1 MRWLG
6 AALLAAGCTW
16 LGLRAAGRLA
26 ARVAL
31 LRSMMGALE
40 WMRRELSLRLTAVP
54 ELLEGLEGAALPPA
68 DGIFRRFRAQLRAGV
83 RLSQAWGQAL
93 EGVPCPPQ
101 DRQLLLALGHILGRY
116 DVQGQLDSLAA
127 LERALEE
134 RLDQAEEERR
144 RLGKV
149 YGMLGVTGGL
159 FLAIL
164 LI

>member
-1 MRWLG
+1 MKDRHCH
-6 AALLAAGCTW
+6 LA
-16 LGLRAAGRLA
+16 
-26 ARVAL
+26 
-31 LRSMMGALE
+31 RSDEAVHQH
-40 WMRRELSLRLTAVP
+40 RQQALRL
-54 ELLEGLEGAALPPA
+54 LL
-68 DGIFRRFRAQLRAGV
+68 F
-83 RLSQAWGQAL
+83 WGQAL

-127 LERALEE
+127 LEQALEE